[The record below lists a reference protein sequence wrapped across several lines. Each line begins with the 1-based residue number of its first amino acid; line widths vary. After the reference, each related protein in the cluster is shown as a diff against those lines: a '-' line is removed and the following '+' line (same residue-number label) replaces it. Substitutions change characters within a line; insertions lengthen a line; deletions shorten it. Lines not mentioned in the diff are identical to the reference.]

1 MVNMKS
7 FKEFCKDT
15 VFTFFEGPNLFNKTI
30 DSMSKGT
37 IRDVAKSL
45 QKMAK
50 QQIKSVGKNDI
61 LLYNKKGH
69 TIMIL
74 TKKTLER
81 DLQEPDEWMIIEK

>member
-45 QKMAK
+45 Q
-50 QQIKSVGKNDI
+50 
-61 LLYNKKGH
+61 
-69 TIMIL
+69 
-74 TKKTLER
+74 
-81 DLQEPDEWMIIEK
+81 